1 MRWIMLISALWPTL
15 AYGQALNPTGD
26 EIDAFVLA
34 DGNKDQQLSRAEFRA
49 FVQAMARSGQPTAKQ
64 IRFFG
69 AYDYAFNIADA
80 NGDGVVTPM
89 EMRTADDSHRA
100 GEGG

>member
-1 MRWIMLISALWPTL
+1 MFWA
-15 AYGQALNPTGD
+15 AAAQAQQLNPTGD

-34 DGNKDQQLSRAEFRA
+34 DGNKDQQLSRTEFRT
-49 FVQAMARSGQPTAKQ
+49 FVQAMAKAGQSTARQ

-80 NGDGVVTPM
+80 DGNGILTPM
-89 EMRTADDSHRA
+89 EMRQADDSHRA